1 MMMTA
6 IKWNNRYQT
15 TSDMQEPCQV
25 LADYTHLLP
34 STGTA
39 VDLACGLGANA
50 LLLARHG
57 LETYAWDYAKTALE
71 RLQIQA
77 QSQQVQ
83 IHTQVR
89 DVIISP
95 PTPAT
100 YDVIVICHF
109 LARDLAPALIQA
121 LKPNGLLFY
130 QTFTRIHVHDY
141 GPKNPSFRLENNELL
156 HLFSDLQVVI
166 YREEGCIGDIT
177 QGFRNE
183 ALLIARK

>member
-1 MMMTA
+1 MMISA
-6 IKWNNRYQT
+6 IEWNNRYQT
-15 TSDMQEPCQV
+15 TSDMQEPCQA
-25 LADYTHLLP
+25 LAAYTHLLP

-39 VDLACGLGANA
+39 LDLACGLGANA

-57 LETYAWDYAKTALE
+57 LKTDAWDYAKTALE
-71 RLQIQA
+71 RLQFQA
-77 QSQQVQ
+77 QFQQVQ

-100 YDVIVICHF
+100 YDVIVVCHF

-141 GPKNPSFRLENNELL
+141 GPKNKKLRLKNNELL
-156 HLFSDLQVVI
+156 YLFSDLQVVI

-183 ALLIARK
+183 ALLIAKK